1 MSYLLEGLVKDIIF
15 VANPR
20 TGSSAIADAILA
32 AGGEKLEEDH
42 HALPEREYDF
52 ANTLVAFTV
61 RNHYDVIMSYH
72 RQRARGMTLDHFI
85 EMITT
90 EEHPRFPHAGLYA
103 HGLDHVNFIIRYESM
118 EADLT
123 NLLSLAGVEYF
134 ELPPQPE
141 SSIKSN
147 DLTIQQVNKIRS
159 VWGEEIDFMG
169 YGDA

>member
-1 MSYLLEGLVKDIIF
+1 MSYLIEGLIKDIIF
-15 VANPR
+15 IANPR

-32 AGGEKLEEDH
+32 AGGEKLEADH
-42 HALPEREYDF
+42 HALPEGAYDM
-52 ANTLVAFTV
+52 AETLVTFTV
-61 RNHYDVIMSYH
+61 RNHYDVIVSYW
-72 RQRARGMTLDHFI
+72 QKKARGMTLDHFV
-85 EMITT
+85 EMITS

-103 HGLDHVNFIIRYESM
+103 HGLDYVNFIIRYESM

-123 NLLSLAGVEYF
+123 NLLSLAAVECF
-134 ELPPQPE
+134 DLPPQPE
-141 SSIKSN
+141 SSIQSN

>member
-15 VANPR
+15 IANPR
-20 TGSSAIADAILA
+20 TGSTAIASAILA
-32 AGGEKLEEDH
+32 AGGKKLEDDH
-42 HALPEREYDF
+42 HALPEGAIEWS
-52 ANTLVAFTV
+52 NTLVAFTV

-72 RQRARGMTLDHFI
+72 QRRARGMTLDHFVD
-85 EMITT
+85 MITS

-103 HGLDHVNFIIRYESM
+103 HGMDYVNFIIRYESM
-118 EADLT
+118 EADLI
-123 NLLSLAGVEYF
+123 NLMSLAAIVGF

-141 SSIKSN
+141 SSICSK